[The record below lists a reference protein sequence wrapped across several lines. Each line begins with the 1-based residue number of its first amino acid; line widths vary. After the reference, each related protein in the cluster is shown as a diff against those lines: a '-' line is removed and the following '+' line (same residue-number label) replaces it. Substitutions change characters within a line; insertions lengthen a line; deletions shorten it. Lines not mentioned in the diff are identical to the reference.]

1 MTGMLNFR
9 NYILWMMTV
18 APVAVAAEFTL
29 RDEGK
34 LKGDFIRLSEDG
46 TMDMRSPFSLEPL
59 TLDSG
64 HVLKVSLGSE
74 DEGGEMPDQRIFLVN
89 GDVLPASITHL
100 DAEMMRVTS
109 PFFGE
114 LEVPRKMVD
123 SVQLGIVEEKVIY
136 DGFGTE
142 EEWVFGMDG
151 SRMWK
156 LTNDVMVSSGQGLV
170 TRDFKLPEK
179 YAIRFV
185 LRWVDQ
191 PNFRLYFGD
200 PLKALGERT
209 DRYYLH
215 FGMAGLLLK
224 REAAGSEREV
234 LLALN
239 NRRPDQYA
247 DKSVDLEVRVDQS
260 KGLVHLYINGQLEGK
275 YKDVLPELPKGAGI
289 SLVSHTQGKTRQF
302 VSGFQIT
309 GWDDRGDR
317 HRSEERGEGDE
328 DSLIGRNGE
337 RFGGE
342 LQAIEDGVEGKV
354 FRFKSDYK
362 KDVIL
367 LPESEVSTVFFAKA
381 KDTDVLEGVEGWVV
395 GFSGDGRLALN
406 DCEYEEGVLK
416 FTHPLL
422 GKIELKRE
430 VVGWLEKR
438 KVPKAKKIK

>member
-1 MTGMLNFR
+1 MLNFR
-9 NYILWMMTV
+9 NYILWMMSF
-18 APVAVAAEFTL
+18 APVGVAAEFTL
-29 RDEGK
+29 LDEGK

-46 TMDMRSPFSLEPL
+46 TIGMRSPFSLEPL

-64 HVLKVSLGSE
+64 HVLKVLLAAPLE
-74 DEGGEMPDQRIFLVN
+74 NQEIPDQRIFLVN
-89 GDVLPASITHL
+89 GDVIPASITHL
-100 DAEMMRVTS
+100 DSEIIRVTS

-136 DGFGTE
+136 DGFGAE

-156 LTNDVMVSSGQGLV
+156 LTNDVMVSSGQGV
-170 TRDFKLPEK
+170 ATRDFKLPEK

-185 LRWVDQ
+185 LRWIDQ
-191 PNFRLYFGD
+191 PNFRLNFGD
-200 PLKALGERT
+200 PLKAGGERSN
-209 DRYYLH
+209 RYFLH
-215 FGMAGLLLK
+215 FMMAGLSLK
-224 REAAGSEREV
+224 REMEGEGREV
-234 LLALN
+234 LMALN

-247 DKSVDLEVRVDQS
+247 DKSVDLELRVDQS

-275 YKDVLPELPKGAGI
+275 YEDVLTELPEGSGI
-289 SLVSHTQGKTRQF
+289 SLVSYAQGKARQF

-309 GWDDRGDR
+309 AWDDRGDR
-317 HRSEERGEGDE
+317 HRTEERGDMDE

-342 LQAIEDGVEGKV
+342 LQAIEDGDGGKV
-354 FRFKSDYK
+354 FRFKSDYQ
-362 KDVIL
+362 KDAIE

-406 DCEYEEGVLK
+406 NCEYEEGVLK

-422 GKIELKRE
+422 GKIELKSE

-438 KVPKAKKIK
+438 KVPKAKKIKGQ